1 MDYITEKEYICNS
14 KKDEFH
20 CVGIT
25 GSALSATQDR
35 KNVTHLQVMMK
46 KKYFNFRWIALV
58 IACLTCFHT
67 AMAYDTCV
75 DDIYYDVTEYSDGSA
90 VALVAHNGSEN
101 TYSGFVTIPA
111 TINYNNKEVRVT
123 GVGYRAFKN
132 STGLTGVS
140 IPEGATMLLNEAF
153 AGCTGL
159 TSITLPSTMSSIYNN
174 AFTGCTNLMN
184 VTCMRLD
191 AKTCNENNFDDAT
204 YANATLH
211 IPFEAYN
218 SYSNTS
224 PWSRFANLEQ
234 DQKFVVDGIYY
245 YVKSLSTV
253 KVTYKDAAFNSY
265 RGALTIPATVTYNG
279 KTYDVVAVDD
289 DAFRDCT
296 SLESVVLPNS
306 VEIIGDRA
314 FYNCGQDWID
324 IDLGSGVYSI
334 GSEAF
339 YSNSVV
345 NLICQAPVPPSVQ
358 SNTFVGDFFRD
369 SRLFVPY
376 RAVSAYLEANYWGA
390 FTEDNTFGIYDFM
403 VGDNY
408 FSITGSNTVSVC
420 TMAICANGAAF
431 YARYDYTVIPGIDIP
446 AEVTY
451 DGVTYQVTAIDQFA
465 FGACSQLKTVSL
477 PDGIL
482 SIGYAAFYDCS
493 ALNDITF
500 PNTLSSIDD
509 RAFLRCTGLHEVNV
523 PNSVKS
529 IGNYAFAGCDSIE
542 HITLGSGLEFVG
554 LGAFYMDDNLID
566 VTCKAA
572 VPPATNI
579 DNPVIF
585 TTQDYENATLY
596 VPHASLSDYQNAPGW
611 QDFFTKVPT
620 YTLDDALNVDG
631 GTIHFESTGDYP
643 WKVIVDGGGNWIYAR
658 SGNQGV
664 HSSVSELTATVD
676 VPTESILSFTYQAW
690 GEGTATLY
698 DKCIFLIDGIQQFC
712 YGARQNDWELYS
724 VHLQPGT
731 HNLSWKYTK
740 DSSVNLTGD
749 YFALNDVA
757 ITPTFVRGDVDGDG
771 NVSIADV
778 TTLIDYLLSGDASA
792 VNLAAADADLDGG
805 VSIADVT
812 ALIDY
817 LLSGEW

>member
-1 MDYITEKEYICNS
+1 
-14 KKDEFH
+14 
-20 CVGIT
+20 
-25 GSALSATQDR
+25 
-35 KNVTHLQVMMK
+35 
-46 KKYFNFRWIALV
+46 
-58 IACLTCFHT
+58 
-67 AMAYDTCV
+67 
-75 DDIYYDVTEYSDGSA
+75 
-90 VALVAHNGSEN
+90 
-101 TYSGFVTIPA
+101 
-111 TINYNNKEVRVT
+111 
-123 GVGYRAFKN
+123 
-132 STGLTGVS
+132 
-140 IPEGATMLLNEAF
+140 
-153 AGCTGL
+153 
-159 TSITLPSTMSSIYNN
+159 
-174 AFTGCTNLMN
+174 
-184 VTCMRLD
+184 
-191 AKTCNENNFDDAT
+191 
-204 YANATLH
+204 
-211 IPFEAYN
+211 
-218 SYSNTS
+218 
-224 PWSRFANLEQ
+224 
-234 DQKFVVDGIYY
+234 
-245 YVKSLSTV
+245 
-253 KVTYKDAAFNSY
+253 
-265 RGALTIPATVTYNG
+265 
-279 KTYDVVAVDD
+279 
-289 DAFRDCT
+289 
-296 SLESVVLPNS
+296 
-306 VEIIGDRA
+306 
-314 FYNCGQDWID
+314 
-324 IDLGSGVYSI
+324 
-334 GSEAF
+334 
-339 YSNSVV
+339 
-345 NLICQAPVPPSVQ
+345 
-358 SNTFVGDFFRD
+358 
-369 SRLFVPY
+369 
-376 RAVSAYLEANYWGA
+376 
-390 FTEDNTFGIYDFM
+390 
-403 VGDNY
+403 
-408 FSITGSNTVSVC
+408 
-420 TMAICANGAAF
+420 
-431 YARYDYTVIPGIDIP
+431 
-446 AEVTY
+446 
-451 DGVTYQVTAIDQFA
+451 
-465 FGACSQLKTVSL
+465 
-477 PDGIL
+477 
-482 SIGYAAFYDCS
+482 
-493 ALNDITF
+493 
-500 PNTLSSIDD
+500 
-509 RAFLRCTGLHEVNV
+509 
-523 PNSVKS
+523 
-529 IGNYAFAGCDSIE
+529 
-542 HITLGSGLEFVG
+542 
-554 LGAFYMDDNLID
+554 MDDNLID

>member
-1 MDYITEKEYICNS
+1 
-14 KKDEFH
+14 
-20 CVGIT
+20 
-25 GSALSATQDR
+25 
-35 KNVTHLQVMMK
+35 MMK
-46 KKYFNFRWIALV
+46 KKYLSYRWITLV
-58 IACLTCFHT
+58 IACMACFQT
-67 AMAYDTCV
+67 AVAYDTCV
-75 DDIYYDVTEYSDGSA
+75 DGIYYDVTEYSDGSA
-90 VALVAHNGSEN
+90 VALVANDGSEN
-101 TYSGFVTIPA
+101 TYSGFVFIPA
-111 TINYNNKEVRVT
+111 TINYNSKEVRVT

-191 AKTCNENNFDDAT
+191 ARTCNENNFDDAT

-211 IPFEAYN
+211 IPFEAYS

-265 RGALTIPATVTYNG
+265 RGSLTIPATVTYNG
-279 KTYDVVAVDD
+279 RTYDVVAVDD

-314 FYNCGQDWID
+314 FYNCGLDWID

-339 YSNSVV
+339 FSNSVV
-345 NLICQAPVPPSVQ
+345 NLICHATVPPTVQ
-358 SNTFVGDFFRD
+358 SNTFVSDFFRD

-376 RAVSAYLEANYWGA
+376 RAVSAYLEADYWGA

-408 FSITGSNTVSVC
+408 FCITGPNTVSVC
-420 TMAICANGAAF
+420 TMAICANGAA
-431 YARYDYTVIPGIDIP
+431 YYPRYDYTVVPSIDIP
-446 AEVTY
+446 ATVTC
-451 DGVTYQVTAIDQFA
+451 DGVTYQVTAVDQFA
-465 FGACSQLKTVSL
+465 FGACSQLKTVTL

-482 SIGYAAFYDCS
+482 SIGYASFYDCS
-493 ALNDITF
+493 ELNDITF
-500 PNTLSSIDD
+500 PNTLSSIGD
-509 RAFLRCTGLHEVNV
+509 RAFLRCTSLHEVNV

-529 IGNYAFAGCDSIE
+529 IANYAFFGCDSIE

-554 LGAFYMDDNLID
+554 LGAFYMDNHLID
-566 VTCKAA
+566 VTCNAA
-572 VPPATNI
+572 VPPTT
-579 DNPVIF
+579 DTQQPVMF
-585 TTQDYENATLY
+585 TAEDYQNATLY
-596 VPHASLSDYQNAPGW
+596 VPHASLSDYQSAPGW
-611 QDFFTKVPT
+611 QNFYRMVPT
-620 YTLDDALNVDG
+620 YTLDEALNVAG
-631 GTIHFESTGDYP
+631 GNIHFESTGDYP
-643 WKVIVDGGGNWIYAR
+643 WKVLSDGGGSFQYAQ

-664 HSSVSELTATVD
+664 HSSTSELTASVD
-676 VPTESILSFTYQAW
+676 VPIASTLSFVFQAW
-690 GEGTATLY
+690 GEGTTRLY
-698 DKCIFLIDGIQQFC
+698 DKCIFLIDGNEQFS
-712 YGARQNDWELYS
+712 YGARQNDWERYDVSLE
-724 VHLQPGT
+724 PGT
-731 HNLSWKYTK
+731 HILSWKYTK
-740 DSSVNLTGD
+740 DGSVNPEGD
-749 YFALNDVA
+749 YFALDAVS
-757 ITPTFVRGDVDGDG
+757 ITPDYIRGDVDDNG
-771 NVSIADV
+771 NVDIADV
-778 TTLIDYLLSGDASA
+778 TTLIDYLLNGDASGI
-792 VNLAAADADLDGG
+792 NLAAADVDNDGNIG
-805 VSIADVT
+805 IADVT
-812 ALIDY
+812 VLIDY
-817 LLSGEW
+817 LLAGHW